1 MKKLSILVAL
11 ILCVTI
17 GGVYATW
24 VYPGNDI
31 GRLEA
36 PVSNNMGEVTFS
48 GSMGTYSLVS
58 NDMALII
65 DQDGNQTFN
74 TKLTYSGNLVFTFT
88 PAANISDAQRD
99 AALNA
104 KVSVMGTD
112 VASAVYGTKQIW
124 AFDETKIVTLNKADW
139 SENNG
144 VYTYTFACSK
154 LADTVKLSQVFNL
167 PTYDDFKAF
176 SDAQKHAVFNLHVN
190 ANSDK

>member
-17 GGVYATW
+17 GGVSATW

-36 PVSNNMGEVTFS
+36 PVSNNMGDVTFS

-65 DQDGNQTFN
+65 NQDGNQTFN
-74 TKLTYSGNLVFTFT
+74 TMLTYSGNLVFTFT
-88 PAANISDAQRD
+88 PAANISEAQLD

-104 KVSVMGTD
+104 TVSVMGTD
-112 VASAVYGTKQIW
+112 VTSAVYGSEQIW
-124 AFDETKIVTLNKADW
+124 AFDQTKTVSLTEADW
-139 SENNG
+139 NEESG
-144 VYTYTFACSK
+144 VYTCTFACSRLSETIK
-154 LADTVKLSQVFNL
+154 LAKVFNL
-167 PTYDDFKAF
+167 PTYDKFKTF
-176 SDAQKHAVFNLHVN
+176 SDAHKHAVFNLHVN
-190 ANSDK
+190 ANTDK

>member
-36 PVSNNMGEVTFS
+36 PVSNNMGDVTFS

-65 DQDGNQTFN
+65 NQD
-74 TKLTYSGNLVFTFT
+74 
-88 PAANISDAQRD
+88 
-99 AALNA
+99 
-104 KVSVMGTD
+104 
-112 VASAVYGTKQIW
+112 
-124 AFDETKIVTLNKADW
+124 
-139 SENNG
+139 
-144 VYTYTFACSK
+144 
-154 LADTVKLSQVFNL
+154 
-167 PTYDDFKAF
+167 
-176 SDAQKHAVFNLHVN
+176 
-190 ANSDK
+190 

>member
-36 PVSNNMGEVTFS
+36 PVTNNMGDVTFS

-65 DQDGNQTFN
+65 DQDGSMTFN

-88 PAANISDAQRD
+88 PAANISEAQLA

-112 VASAVYGTKQIW
+112 VASAVYDTKQIW
-124 AFDETKIVTLNKADW
+124 AFDETKTVSLTEANW
-139 SENNG
+139 TEQSG
-144 VYTYTFACSK
+144 VYTCTFACSR
-154 LADTVKLSQVFNL
+154 LADTIKLAEVFNL
-167 PTYDDFKAF
+167 PTYDKFKTF

-190 ANSDK
+190 AKTDN